1 MEFMHCNASS
11 CQIITIENPLSL
23 QYPFTTEYV
32 HLHWMIKHRYS
43 NMLSQIL
50 ELSASTKRD
59 QTMEVSIIWSYH
71 WQIHAQR
78 RMLGT
83 EYVDCVQCIHHCHS
97 RHREDSV
104 LQGNAAS
111 VG

>member
-1 MEFMHCNASS
+1 
-11 CQIITIENPLSL
+11 
-23 QYPFTTEYV
+23 
-32 HLHWMIKHRYS
+32 
-43 NMLSQIL
+43 MLSQIL

-78 RMLGT
+78 MLGT
-83 EYVDCVQCIHHCHS
+83 EYVDCVQRIHHCHS
-97 RHREDSV
+97 HNRKDSI